1 MIKAKQKER
10 EAKRL
15 EGDIKKEQR
24 HLSHSLRDL
33 DVGVYKIKFISILFP
48 SFCLYLIQM

>member
-1 MIKAKQKER
+1 MIKAKQSER

-24 HLSHSLRDL
+24 QLHYSLRDL
-33 DVGVYKIKFISILFP
+33 DVGQYRKRIPLISVCF
-48 SFCLYLIQM
+48 